1 MGERNKMGTVKTAM
15 ITPFEETIYK
25 ERVVEAEIV
34 VHGTREK
41 PNPAKKYTRE
51 DLDKEFLKE
60 HTIGKSK
67 YEQMVKSLQRQIE
80 SLTRVLGVAD
90 RAFGLAVAVV
100 TNVLKEGYWKK
111 TYKKKKEG
119 FIHACFEKKK
129 KIDSNIMKQYIR
141 EINELCG
148 VNLMGDK
155 L

>member
-1 MGERNKMGTVKTAM
+1 
-15 ITPFEETIYK
+15 
-25 ERVVEAEIV
+25 
-34 VHGTREK
+34 
-41 PNPAKKYTRE
+41 
-51 DLDKEFLKE
+51 
-60 HTIGKSK
+60 
-67 YEQMVKSLQRQIE
+67 MVKSLQRQIE

-100 TNVLKEGYWKK
+100 TNVLREGYWKK